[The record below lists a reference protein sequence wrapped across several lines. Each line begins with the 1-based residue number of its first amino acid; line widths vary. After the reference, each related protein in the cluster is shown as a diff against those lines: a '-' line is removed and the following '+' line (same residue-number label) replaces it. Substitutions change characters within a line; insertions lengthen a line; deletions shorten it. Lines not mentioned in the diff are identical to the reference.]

1 MLRSLIELAGYH
13 LTAIDGEIG
22 HVEDFL
28 FDDETWVVE
37 YLVVDIHRDKRKV
50 LILPF
55 ALGASDWESHQ
66 LTVAL
71 TCEQVRTSLPLRA
84 EVPVSVERKAG
95 VKPRGSH
102 LRSLREVIGYSVQ
115 GANGNAGVIEDFIAE
130 DTLWG
135 VHHVV
140 VGLNRAAGRLI
151 LLPSETV
158 RSISW
163 QGQAARVNLTLD
175 EIERSPGFDA
185 TAAVNQD
192 SDYYGRPLVAH

>member
-13 LTAIDGEIG
+13 LAAMDGEIG

-37 YLVVDIHRDKRKV
+37 YMVVDILRDRRKV
-50 LILPF
+50 LIFPF
-55 ALGASDWESHQ
+55 ALGSSDWESHR
-66 LTVAL
+66 LAVAL

-84 EVPVSVERKAG
+84 ELPVSLERRMG

-102 LRSLREVIGYSVQ
+102 LRSLREVIGYTVQ
-115 GANGNAGVIEDFIAE
+115 ATDGDAGMMEDFIAE

-140 VGLNRAAGRLI
+140 VGLDRAAGRLI
-151 LLPSETV
+151 LLPSEAI

-163 QGQAARVNLTLD
+163 KGQTARVSLTLE
-175 EIERSPGFDA
+175 EIDHSPGFDA
-185 TAAVNQD
+185 TAGVNHD
-192 SDYYGRPLVAH
+192 SDYYGRPLIAH

>member
-1 MLRSLIELAGYH
+1 MLRSLIDLAGYH
-13 LTAIDGEIG
+13 LAAIDGEIG

-37 YLVVDIHRDKRKV
+37 YLVVDIRRDGRKV

-55 ALGASDWESHQ
+55 ALGSSDWESHR
-66 LTVAL
+66 LAVAL
-71 TCEQVRTSLPLRA
+71 TCEQIRTGLPLQA
-84 EVPVSVERKAG
+84 ELPVSLERRAG

-102 LRSLREVIGYSVQ
+102 LTSLREMVGYTMQ
-115 GANGNAGVIEDFIAE
+115 ATDGDAGVIEDFIAE

-140 VGLNRAAGRLI
+140 VGLRRAAGRLI
-151 LLPSETV
+151 LLPSEAV

-163 QGQAARVNLTLD
+163 QGQAARVSLTLE
-175 EIERSPGFDA
+175 EIERSPDFDA

-192 SDYYGRPLVAH
+192 SDYYGRPLIAH